1 MRLSKNLK
9 NIWRPSLTDK
19 ILFVAGV
26 LIFISLILALYR
38 FFMGPGFVN
47 RAVAFDVLGIF
58 VISLIGLAAVLFDRA
73 LYLDVALVY
82 GLLSFLGIIV
92 IGRFIEKGL

>member
-1 MRLSKNLK
+1 MKNT
-9 NIWRPSLTDK
+9 WRFSLADK
-19 ILFVAGV
+19 ILIAAGV
-26 LIFISLILALYR
+26 LILISLILTLYR
-38 FFMGPGFVN
+38 FFKGPGFVN
-47 RAVAFDVLGIF
+47 RAVAIDVLGII
-58 VISLIGLAAVLFDRA
+58 VISLIGLAAILFEQA